1 MRKAFLLAILQV
13 ITMVAMA
20 VPAHPKPVK
29 VQQPDGTFVTI
40 NLHGDEWLNFYTTE
54 DGYSVVRDQRGY
66 FVYAELKDQQLK
78 PTAQVAHDAL
88 QRSASEQAFLNNVKK
103 YQAPA
108 MKAERAAEKAQ
119 VQQIQ
124 RRTLASRRATSYG
137 NFRGL
142 VVLIQFNDQEF
153 SRSDYAEIADDML
166 NKENYA
172 GYDSEVYTGSVRD
185 YFSDCSG
192 GLFQPQ
198 FDVVGPVSVEFSQY
212 DGRSQS
218 KAIINAA
225 VDAVD
230 DGVDFSQYDGDG
242 DGYVDLVFF
251 LIAGNGSN
259 YTGNDSRLWWPH
271 RSVIKN
277 NGNYV
282 EKDGVTLLDYAS
294 SVELYG
300 WTSDP
305 ETVIIDG
312 IGTIC
317 HEFSHVLGLPDFYDA
332 DYEKS
337 GGQSIHPEGWSVMAG
352 GSYNNNSRTPVGY
365 SLYERYAVGFTDE
378 PEVISEK
385 KGYMLEPLHVSKTG
399 YRIDS
404 PVENEFFLL
413 ENRRND
419 GSFKWDVYLPGQGML
434 VHRVDRTNLSIWNNN
449 KVNNNP
455 AHNYY
460 EVLWAGGVG
469 NNNTV
474 YDTFPGAGGVTELN
488 NHTVPANLLT
498 HNGSETALGLYD
510 IREDGDNILFNITSG
525 RGLVKPTG
533 VVVTPATTKASVSW
547 TGYAD
552 SYEMH
557 YGKVPEGSEIV
568 PTWLQYDN
576 NTYRASQGGST
587 AGTKTRA
594 VMYPGSKVTGNK
606 LTKISWFEV
615 NKFITSDITVKIYS
629 GGYDAPGETLL
640 HTFSVPPVAT
650 ADFRGFHEVTLDKP
664 VTITPGENLWIV
676 LTVTGTYVHPTCECT
691 EPNNQWLYSDGVW
704 KKTTSSRG
712 WMIRACMD
720 VLNVDETAV
729 DWQTVNTGNMS
740 CQLEGLTPEASYV
753 YKLRGDFG
761 SDGYS
766 HWTALNSFA
775 TVPYGDA
782 NGDGEV
788 TVSDAVSIVNHLVG
802 NDPAKFVDEAAD
814 VNHDNKIT
822 ISDAATVVNIT
833 LTPQ

>member
-1 MRKAFLLAILQV
+1 MRKAFLLAVLQV

-29 VQQPDGTFVTI
+29 VQQPDGTYVTI

-166 NKENYA
+166 NKENYV

-230 DGVDFSQYDGDG
+230 DEVDFSQYDGDG

-332 DYEKS
+332 DYEKWEEIYK
-337 GGQSIHPEGWSVMAG
+337 GLDEKVLADLKANREYWQ
-352 GSYNNNSRTPVGY
+352 RFDTPVQKA
-365 SLYERYAVGFTDE
+365 S
-378 PEVISEK
+378 
-385 KGYMLEPLHVSKTG
+385 
-399 YRIDS
+399 
-404 PVENEFFLL
+404 
-413 ENRRND
+413 
-419 GSFKWDVYLPGQGML
+419 
-434 VHRVDRTNLSIWNNN
+434 
-449 KVNNNP
+449 
-455 AHNYY
+455 
-460 EVLWAGGVG
+460 
-469 NNNTV
+469 NTV
-474 YDTFPGAGGVTELN
+474 YENFLYSYNQDLGLKSYGACVD
-488 NHTVPANLLT
+488 LLV
-498 HNGSETALGLYD
+498 NYYYDTAL
-510 IREDGDNILFNITSG
+510 
-525 RGLVKPTG
+525 
-533 VVVTPATTKASVSW
+533 AA
-547 TGYAD
+547 
-552 SYEMH
+552 
-557 YGKVPEGSEIV
+557 
-568 PTWLQYDN
+568 N
-576 NTYRASQGGST
+576 NS
-587 AGTKTRA
+587 
-594 VMYPGSKVTGNK
+594 
-606 LTKISWFEV
+606 
-615 NKFITSDITVKIYS
+615 
-629 GGYDAPGETLL
+629 
-640 HTFSVPPVAT
+640 
-650 ADFRGFHEVTLDKP
+650 
-664 VTITPGENLWIV
+664 
-676 LTVTGTYVHPTCECT
+676 
-691 EPNNQWLYSDGVW
+691 
-704 KKTTSSRG
+704 
-712 WMIRACMD
+712 
-720 VLNVDETAV
+720 
-729 DWQTVNTGNMS
+729 
-740 CQLEGLTPEASYV
+740 
-753 YKLRGDFG
+753 
-761 SDGYS
+761 
-766 HWTALNSFA
+766 
-775 TVPYGDA
+775 
-782 NGDGEV
+782 
-788 TVSDAVSIVNHLVG
+788 
-802 NDPAKFVDEAAD
+802 
-814 VNHDNKIT
+814 
-822 ISDAATVVNIT
+822 
-833 LTPQ
+833 